1 MLQDF
6 QEEQRK
12 KVTRVRSMMDF
23 VMGGLIILIGLYFLL
38 YDIFKINVFNR
49 QPSVLDKIIGVVFI
63 LYGVW
68 RIYRGTKKHY
78 YR

>member
-1 MLQDF
+1 
-6 QEEQRK
+6 
-12 KVTRVRSMMDF
+12 
-23 VMGGLIILIGLYFLL
+23 MGGLIILIGLYFLL

-68 RIYRGTKKHY
+68 RIYRGTKKDY
-78 YR
+78 YQ

>member
-1 MLQDF
+1 MLEDF

-49 QPSVLDKIIGVVFI
+49 QPSVLDKIIGAVFI

-68 RIYRGTKKHY
+68 RIYRGNKKDY

>member
-1 MLQDF
+1 MLEDF

-49 QPSVLDKIIGVVFI
+49 QPSMLDKIIGAVFI

-68 RIYRGTKKHY
+68 RIYRGNKKDY